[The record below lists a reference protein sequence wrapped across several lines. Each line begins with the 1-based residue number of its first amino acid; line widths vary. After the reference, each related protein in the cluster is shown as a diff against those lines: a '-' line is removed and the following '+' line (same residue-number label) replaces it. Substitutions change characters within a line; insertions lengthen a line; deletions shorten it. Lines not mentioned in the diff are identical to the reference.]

1 MTRGDDDT
9 TPTDPAVAARVAEY
23 DEDAR
28 EWFVERAAIR
38 EFDGGLPRPEAE
50 RLALEDTE
58 RWLACRAS
66 RSS

>member
-1 MTRGDDDT
+1 MTTRDDES

-58 RWLACRAS
+58 RWLARRSA

>member
-1 MTRGDDDT
+1 MTRGDDES
-9 TPTDPAVAARVAEY
+9 TPIDPAVAARIAEY
-23 DEDAR
+23 DEDTR
-28 EWFVERAAIR
+28 EWFAERAAIR

-58 RWLACRAS
+58 RWLARRSA